1 MDLPT
6 IEANIETGHY
16 KSVAVFDSH
25 FNSFF
30 SSITK
35 TYGRTSAMGIVAL
48 QLKKVFKFYFVHP
61 VFFFH
66 LYLHKKFQIYNN
78 AKLDFAEQLVEI
90 LGPEEPLPPGFLQ
103 KRKQGSIFVK
113 YLTISYSNYH

>member
-1 MDLPT
+1 MRKKSVKSTESPLLPMDLPT

-48 QLKKVFKFYFVHP
+48 QLKKVFKFYFV
-61 VFFFH
+61 
-66 LYLHKKFQIYNN
+66 
-78 AKLDFAEQLVEI
+78 
-90 LGPEEPLPPGFLQ
+90 
-103 KRKQGSIFVK
+103 
-113 YLTISYSNYH
+113 